1 MNIHPPVAPPLAA
14 TSLLHGAPAGS
25 QGFPRK
31 EITEGSGAKAEGF
44 LCKSTLKLI
53 NTWEDK

>member
-53 NTWEDK
+53 NT